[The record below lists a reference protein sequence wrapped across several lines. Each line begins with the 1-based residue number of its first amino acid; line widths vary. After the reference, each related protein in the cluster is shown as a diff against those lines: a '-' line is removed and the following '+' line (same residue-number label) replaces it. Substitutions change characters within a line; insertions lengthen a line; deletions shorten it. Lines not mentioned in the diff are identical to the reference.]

1 MRWDIFCKVIDNHGD
16 IGVCWRLAADL
27 ARRGETVRL
36 WADDL
41 SALPWMAPLGC
52 TGVTPLPWHNDTH
65 WVDAAPGDVVVEA
78 FGCELPAAFAHQ
90 MACMQRPPVWLN
102 LEYLTAESY
111 AERNHQLPS
120 PVLQGPGAG
129 LTKHFFY
136 PGFTSG
142 TGGLLREPGLL
153 AEQAAFDRADWLRQ
167 QGIVWQGERLVSL
180 FCYEPAALD
189 AWLHWLANDPTP
201 TRLLVAFGRPQ
212 KAVQKVDLA
221 SIYGQNSPE
230 PLRNLVGALSIS
242 YLPALSQT
250 DFDRLLWA
258 CDLNF
263 VRGEDSLVRALWA
276 GKPLVWQLY
285 PQHDNAHHAKLHAF
299 LDAVHAP
306 TSLRNFHLSWNG
318 ISPAPLLAPDW
329 AGWATSAAA
338 SRRELLA
345 QTDLATQLLG
355 FVVEN
360 R

>member
-41 SALPWMAPLGC
+41 SALAWMAPQGC
-52 TGVTPLPWHNDTH
+52 AGVTPWPWRD
-65 WVDAAPGDVVVEA
+65 DATWSGVAPGDVVVEA
-78 FGCELPAAFAHQ
+78 FGCELPSTFATQ
-90 MACMQRPPVWLN
+90 MAQAPRPPVWLN

-111 AERNHQLPS
+111 AARNHQLPS
-120 PVLQGPGAG
+120 PVLHGPGAG

-136 PGFTSG
+136 PGFSAS

-153 AEQAAFDRADWLRQ
+153 AEQASFDRADWLNQ
-167 QGIVWQGERLVSL
+167 QGIDWQGERLVSL
-180 FCYEPAALD
+180 FCYEPTALG
-189 AWLHWLANDPTP
+189 AWLRWLANDAAP

-212 KAVQKVDLA
+212 QAVLAEINGQIGREPWKNLA
-221 SIYGQNSPE
+221 SS
-230 PLRNLVGALSIS
+230 LSIS
-242 YLPALSQT
+242 YLPTLPQR

-276 GKPLVWQLY
+276 GKPLVWHIY
-285 PQHDNAHHAKLHAF
+285 PQHDNAHHTKLQAF
-299 LDAVHAP
+299 LEALRAP
-306 TSLRNFHLSWNG
+306 TSLRNFHLTWNG
-318 ISPAPLLAPDW
+318 VSQAPLPAPDW
-329 AGWATSAAA
+329 AEWTRCIAEW
-338 SRRELLA
+338 RRELLV

-355 FVVEN
+355 FVAEN

>member
-41 SALPWMAPLGC
+41 SALTWMAPLGC
-52 TGVTPLPWHNDTH
+52 AGVTSLPWYRYTH
-65 WVDAAPGDVVVEA
+65 WVNTAPGDVVVEA
-78 FGCELPAAFAHQ
+78 FGCELPAAFARQ
-90 MACMQRPPVWLN
+90 MACLQRPPVWLN
-102 LEYLTAESY
+102 LEYLTAEPY
-111 AERNHQLPS
+111 AARNHQLPS

-136 PGFTSG
+136 PGFTTG

-153 AEQAAFDRADWLRQ
+153 AEQAAFDRAEWLRQ
-167 QGIVWQGERLVSL
+167 RGIAWQGERLVSL
-180 FCYEPAALD
+180 FCYEPAALG
-189 AWLHWLANDPTP
+189 AWLHWLAKDTTP
-201 TRLLVAFGRPQ
+201 TRLLVAFGRPH
-212 KAVQKVDLA
+212 KAVMA

-230 PLRNLVGALSIS
+230 PWRNLAEALSIS
-242 YLPALSQT
+242 YLPALSQA

-276 GKPLVWQLY
+276 GKPLVWQIY

-299 LDAVHAP
+299 LDAVRAP
-306 TSLRNFHLSWNG
+306 STLRHFHLTWNG
-318 ISPAPLLAPDW
+318 ISQAPLPAPDW
-329 AGWATSAAA
+329 ADWASSAAE

-345 QTDLATQLLG
+345 QADLATQLLG
-355 FVVEN
+355 FVAEN